1 MKNLILA
8 AGFAISAVVSASAT
22 EARFEAAG
30 TPVNLGG
37 SQDRPRTTMFS
48 KIMPSDHIGSSL
60 WWHGETGLGD
70 FWGFRP
76 VMNDAG
82 VEFTGS
88 YLNNM
93 AGNVTGGKTKG
104 FTYCDNFNF
113 GLILDMQKIIGWQ
126 GAKITVSG
134 LNRDGTNLSAR
145 NIGNQFT
152 VQQVFG
158 GSAIMFYA
166 LYLEQRLLDDKVTI
180 KVGRFATGDDFAS
193 TPIYWLYMNNGIDG
207 NPQALPVNSNF
218 SAYPWAVWAAKLR
231 IDPTPEFNA
240 NFGAYQISDRIF
252 NRNYHGL
259 DWSIRPNDGIML
271 ITQLGWTPEFFKR
284 PVSTGETHDAKT
296 VVDNKAKV
304 DGKSFKE
311 VAPETVMKGYPGH
324 YWFGAYWS
332 SWTYAQFGDTGRAK
346 GAYGFY
352 WHADQ
357 MVFQE
362 APGSDQGLTL
372 WSAFVYSPQ
381 QNIAKVP
388 FEANA
393 GAVYKGLIPSRD
405 DDYTC
410 FGLVY
415 GNFSKNYARTV
426 NSAGQGYPAYELVLE
441 ANYKIQVTKFA
452 FIQPDVQY
460 VINPGGTGNL
470 GNALVL
476 GAQMGVTF

>member
-1 MKNLILA
+1 MKKFLLA
-8 AGFAISAVVSASAT
+8 AGLCLTASYHLSAA
-22 EARFEAAG
+22 EARFTHAG
-30 TPVNLGG
+30 TPVDANGSTEQPHFTIFSDFIPSNHLFSEEWWNGEYGSGDWWGG
-37 SQDRPRTTMFS
+37 R
-48 KIMPSDHIGSSL
+48 HIL
-60 WWHGETGLGD
+60 
-70 FWGFRP
+70 
-76 VMNDAG
+76 NDEG
-82 VEFTGS
+82 VEITAS
-88 YLNNM
+88 YLNNI

-104 FTYCDNFNF
+104 FTYTDNFSF
-113 GLILDMQKIIGWQ
+113 GANLHMDKLVGWQ
-126 GAKITVSG
+126 GATITVSG
-134 LNRDGTNLSAR
+134 LNRDGTSLSQR

-152 VQQVFG
+152 VQQDYG
-158 GSAIMFYA
+158 GSAVMFYA
-166 LYLEQRLLDDKVTI
+166 LYLEQKLLDDKVTV

-218 SAYPWAVWAAKLR
+218 SAYPWAVWAAKIR

-240 NFGAYQISDRIF
+240 NFGAYQVSDRIF

-271 ITQLGWTPEFFKR
+271 ISQVGWTPEFFKR
-284 PVSTGETHDAKT
+284 PVAKGDTNDAKAVT
-296 VVDNKAKV
+296 
-304 DGKSFKE
+304 DGKS
-311 VAPETVMKGYPGH
+311 VADGKAAKDFSPVTELKGYPGH

-332 SWTYAQFGDTGRAK
+332 SWTYGQFGDPDRAK

-357 MVFQE
+357 MVYQE

-372 WSAFVYSPQ
+372 WTAFVYSPQ

-393 GAVYKGLIPSRD
+393 GVVYKGLIPTRD
-405 DDYTC
+405 DDYTV
-410 FGLVY
+410 FGIVY
-415 GNFSKNYARTV
+415 GNFSRNYAR
-426 NSAGQGYPAYELVLE
+426 NQDNMGDGYPRYELVLE
-441 ANYKIQVTKFA
+441 GNYKIQLNKFA
-452 FIQPDVQY
+452 FVQPDVQY